1 MDTDVRSTAARA
13 VRGAPV
19 IEVEHL
25 VARYGEH
32 TILEDINLSVQRG
45 ERFVIVGGSGC
56 GKTTLLR
63 HLIGLQRPAAGRV
76 VVDGEDISAAEEDQ
90 LRRLQ
95 RRIGVLFQAGAL
107 FTSLTLGENIALVL
121 EEYTRLPRAT
131 IELLVRIK
139 LSMVKLAG
147 FEDFRIAA
155 LSGGMRKRAALA
167 RAMALDPSI
176 LFFDEPSA
184 GLDPVTSAE
193 LDALIVQINRSLG
206 TTIVAVSHELPS
218 IFTIADRVIMLD
230 GPSKRIIA
238 EGRPLDLRGH
248 SVDPRVHAFFNR
260 EPSAAF
266 RKRSESGHGSAQ
278 V

>member
-1 MDTDVRSTAARA
+1 MNSA
-13 VRGAPV
+13 VDSVGGRTGRNGPV

-25 VARYGEH
+25 VARYGER
-32 TILEDINLSVQRG
+32 TILEDVSLSVQRG

-76 VVDGEDISAAEEDQ
+76 VVDGEEISAAEEDQ

-107 FTSLTLGENIALVL
+107 FTSLTLGENIALLL
-121 EEYTRLPRAT
+121 EEYTTLPPAT
-131 IELLVRIK
+131 VALLVRIK

-155 LSGGMRKRAALA
+155 LSGGMKKRAALA
-167 RAMALDPSI
+167 RAMALDPGI

-184 GLDPVTSAE
+184 GLDPVTSAD

-206 TTIVAVSHELPS
+206 TTIVVVSHELSS

-230 GPSKRIIA
+230 GPTKQIIA
-238 EGRPLDLRGH
+238 EGRPQDLRDR
-248 SVDPRVHAFFNR
+248 SQDPRVHAFFNR

-266 RKRSESGHGSAQ
+266 RRRSESGHRGA
-278 V
+278 